1 LSNGQLNQPAV
12 ITFDAADLLY
22 VTDSGN
28 HRVQIFDKNGTFIN
42 KLGSE
47 GEGDGQFSKPESI
60 AVDDDGH
67 VYVADT
73 TNNNIQMFAS
83 NR

>member
-1 LSNGQLNQPAV
+1 V

-28 HRVQIFDKNGTFIN
+28 RRVQIFDKNGTFIA
-42 KLGSE
+42 KWGSE

-60 AVDDDGH
+60 AVDDVGH

-73 TNNNIQMFAS
+73 TINSVQMFVP